1 MKPTDKNNK
10 APYINAAKF
19 FSFLLA
25 AFVLFAIIAPRSNPS
40 GFGDGN
46 GPGVFG
52 AGSGSGT
59 GDGHGDGS
67 MSGNTPKSLADAGK
81 GENPDAKNTEYNPG
95 KGDGKGDGEPPPPPP
110 AEQADTQKDDQPPEP
125 KQGNQQTSVVKKR
138 NPNLPVAKLYLDPN
152 KDDENKKPVKKVV
165 KKTVRKTVKKTASAR
180 NVKMSD
186 VGRGTGGGSRSFSA
200 SSGGKSVFRIQ
211 KHKNILFIVDISGSM
226 DIPASEGQT
235 RLSILQFQLKRTIN
249 EQHRVRS
256 KGKYCIIAFS
266 QELYYFPEKEK
277 SGQAKF
283 SHSGDLKKMEKWVDS
298 FKTLNRNATYLFT
311 ALQNALDRI
320 RQQGLEIDTIF
331 ILTDG
336 EPNDESN
343 PKQYLKL
350 LKENLPHGIVINTIS
365 IGRSSDLLKEIA
377 QNYNGAYDE
386 YK

>member
-1 MKPTDKNNK
+1 MKHTDKNNK

-25 AFVLFAIIAPRSNPS
+25 AFVLFAIIAPRSMPS

-46 GPGVFG
+46 GPGIFG

-110 AEQADTQKDDQPPEP
+110 AEQGNTPKDGQPPEQ

-138 NPNLPVAKLYLDPN
+138 KPNLPVAKLYLDPD
-152 KDDENKKPVKKVV
+152 KDEEEKPVKKVEKKVV
-165 KKTVRKTVKKTASAR
+165 KKKPKKTSPAKQV
-180 NVKMSD
+180 NISD
-186 VGRGTGGGSRSFSA
+186 IGSGTGGGSRKFSA
-200 SSGGKSVFRIQ
+200 SSGGRSVFRIQ

-249 EQHRVRS
+249 EQHRVHS
-256 KGKYCIIAFS
+256 KGKYSIIAFS

-283 SHSGDLKKMEKWVDS
+283 NHSGDLKKMEKWVDS
-298 FKTLNRNATYLFT
+298 FKNLNRNATYLFT
-311 ALQNALDRI
+311 AIQNALDRI

-343 PKQYLKL
+343 PKQYMKL
-350 LKENLPHGIVINTIS
+350 LKENLPRGIVINTIS